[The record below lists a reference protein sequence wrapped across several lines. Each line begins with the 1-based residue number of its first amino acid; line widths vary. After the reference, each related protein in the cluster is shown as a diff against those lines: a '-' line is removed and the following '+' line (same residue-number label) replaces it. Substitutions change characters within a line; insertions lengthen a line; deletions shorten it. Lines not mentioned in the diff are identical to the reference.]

1 MKYTL
6 QNQHYHLAALTGFF
20 WGEIINEKIPR
31 ETKLSLIRINKF
43 LDSLYNSIP
52 NININDFCNIVP
64 AKDIMFSKL
73 IYKETE
79 DKIQVNTIENDFYK
93 LSKELSKKQ
102 DENNKFI
109 TSYRCD
115 EEEYNIVMHFFYLQY
130 VRNPNLYTNYLNQA
144 LIKNNIDYM
153 KLLNIETINI
163 IDRKII
169 NSMNNIILEQ
179 FNNCQ
184 QIFKDYSFQIF
195 ENPNNNNLL
204 IDHTV
209 IQLNHNDYFKKLFG
223 SDFNKIGIL
232 LEKTYIITINS
243 KFILFFYPPEIES
256 EIYILKELYLK
267 HYLTIYLLNARYII
281 SIPKNEN
288 VLKLEIENFVE
299 KIGIKNIKYYIER
312 NNFIEQIERKI
323 KKTK

>member
-1 MKYTL
+1 MTYTI

-20 WGEIINEKIPR
+20 WGEIINEKNPR
-31 ETKLSLIRINKF
+31 ETKLSLIRVNKF
-43 LDSLYNSIP
+43 LDLLYNDIP
-52 NININDFCNIVP
+52 NNINDFFNIVP
-64 AKDIMFSKL
+64 AKDIMSSKL

-79 DKIQVNTIENDFYK
+79 DKIQVNTIENNFYR

-102 DENNKFI
+102 DENNNFI
-109 TSYRCD
+109 TNYICN
-115 EEEYNIVMHFFYLQY
+115 EEQYKIVMNFFYLQY
-130 VRNPNLYTNYLNQA
+130 VRNPNLYTDYLNQA
-144 LIKNNIDYM
+144 LIKNNIDDTR
-153 KLLNIETINI
+153 LSNIEIINI

-169 NSMNNIILEQ
+169 NSMNDIILEN
-179 FNNCQ
+179 FDNCQ

-223 SDFNKIGIL
+223 SNFYEIDIL
-232 LEKTYIITINS
+232 LEKIYIITINS

-256 EIYILKELYLK
+256 GIDILKELYLK

-281 SIPKNEN
+281 TVPKNEN
-288 VLKLEIENFVE
+288 VLKLEIKNFVE
-299 KIGIKNIKYYIER
+299 SIGIENIRYYIER

-323 KKTK
+323 KTTK